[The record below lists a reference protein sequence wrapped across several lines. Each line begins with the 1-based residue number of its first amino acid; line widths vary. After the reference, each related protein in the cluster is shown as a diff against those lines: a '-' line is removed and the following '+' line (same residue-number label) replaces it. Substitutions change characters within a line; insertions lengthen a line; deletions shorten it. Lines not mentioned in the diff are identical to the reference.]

1 MRPENSFIIA
11 ITIAILSAIAGTCIV
26 SVQTAQAIPAFSRK
40 YDVNCT
46 ACHTAP
52 PQLNTFGE
60 RFLENGYQLPGTED
74 GGITGKERKTSEI

>member
-11 ITIAILSAIAGTCIV
+11 ITILSSIAGTCIV

-60 RFLENGYQLPGTED
+60 RFLEYGYQPPGTENAAHI
-74 GGITGKERKTSEI
+74 G